1 MGLRFL
7 RNNCNNLGMIM
18 FDYFDGYQYDEEQQ
32 RYVCGTIKQV
42 TLENGV
48 LKDVVKK
55 EILFLDDSLDNKKK
69 RKHPINRIF
78 HTMLQWF
85 SGRYQLLEAIQKIQ
99 EEEEEDDS
107 DDDGE
112 EGAEERR
119 KRKKKIDVRPT
130 FDIEALKAA
139 AQNLHDHI
147 ALLEILDSYLDDPEP
162 GKQAPKWPEN
172 DKVGDQLKAAKKQ
185 RSGGDEEKPRVKRVK
200 TIQSGKA
207 SARASS
213 SARASGSPSPAVSR
227 APVRTRGSRLTRDSG
242 VLPKIIR

>member
-1 MGLRFL
+1 M
-7 RNNCNNLGMIM
+7 NS
-18 FDYFDGYQYDEEQQ
+18 E
-32 RYVCGTIKQV
+32 
-42 TLENGV
+42 
-48 LKDVVKK
+48 
-55 EILFLDDSLDNKKK
+55 
-69 RKHPINRIF
+69 
-78 HTMLQWF
+78 
-85 SGRYQLLEAIQKIQ
+85 
-99 EEEEEDDS
+99 
-107 DDDGE
+107 
-112 EGAEERR
+112 

-227 APVRTRGSRLTRDSG
+227 APVRTRGGRLTRGSAARS
-242 VLPKIIR
+242 KIIR